1 MALYEQGAKINEHY
15 KPIIK
20 DMDERIVQNLAHIR
34 ENQEH
39 MKEF

>member
-1 MALYEQGAKINEHY
+1 MALYEQGAKLNEHY

-20 DMDERIVQNLAHIR
+20 DMNERIVQNLALIN
-34 ENQEH
+34 ESKEH